1 MIFMWGAMLEW
12 GAKMGWTRW
21 GAMLGCCRLVFW
33 FVKLVGLSVIISSFA
48 SHAPIRALVYLKI
61 KLYQVFL
68 LLCKNWSMF
77 LYSPVNI

>member
-48 SHAPIRALVYLKI
+48 SHAPTERLFILRLSYTKYFCCCAKI
-61 KLYQVFL
+61 G
-68 LLCKNWSMF
+68 LCFSTHQ
-77 LYSPVNI
+77 